1 MQKPRGWGSPPIQDW
16 TAALERETV
25 PFLLGDPMQSYRVI
39 VWGTGFV
46 GRGVLRN
53 LITHPAYNV
62 VGVLVNDPAK
72 EGRDIGAL
80 VDLPEVGLVAS
91 RDAEDVLSRPADAV
105 CYFGPSALH
114 METNLAN
121 LTSALRA
128 GKNVIETTIG
138 ALQNPGRAPAVIRD
152 VIEKAC
158 RDGGTTYFSAGI
170 DPGFGNDLLPLTLL
184 GLCGRVDRVHTT
196 EFLDAGTYPDQ
207 ASLASMGLCSSLA
220 DTPLLDTPGM
230 MTSIWGGPLYM
241 IAEAIGAEVSETI
254 EHYERWAAPS
264 AIDFAMGRV
273 EAGHAA
279 AHRIRLA
286 GLVDGEER
294 IVIDH
299 VHRVVPD
306 VAPDW
311 PRPASDPAHANRVE
325 ITGIPNLVQET
336 VFADEFTGDGNAGGC
351 LATGM
356 RGGNA
361 IPAVV
366 AAAPGILSTLD
377 LPLIPGCGGMGHAK
391 ALP

>member
-1 MQKPRGWGSPPIQDW
+1 M
-16 TAALERETV
+16 T
-25 PFLLGDPMQSYRVI
+25 SYRVI

-46 GRGVLRN
+46 GRSVLRD
-53 LITHPAYNV
+53 LITHPAYEV
-62 VGVLVNDPAK
+62 VGVLVNDPEK
-72 EGRDIGAL
+72 DGRDVGELAGL
-80 VDLPEVGLVAS
+80 AKVGLNAS
-91 RDAEDVLSRPADAV
+91 RNVEAVLAQDADAV

-121 LTSALRA
+121 LTAALRA
-128 GKNVIETTIG
+128 GKNVVETTVG
-138 ALQNPGRAPAVIRD
+138 ALQNPERAPAPIRD
-152 VIEKAC
+152 AIDAAC
-158 RDGGTTYFSAGI
+158 REGGTSYFSGGI

-184 GLCGRVDRVHTT
+184 GLCGRVDRIHTT
-196 EFLDAGTYPDQ
+196 EFLDAGSYPDQ
-207 ASLASMGLCSSLA
+207 DSLASMGLCSSLEA
-220 DTPLLDTPGM
+220 PALLDTPGL
-230 MTSIWGGPLYM
+230 MTSIWGGPLFM
-241 IAEAIGAEVSETI
+241 IAQALGVEVSDTV
-254 EHYERWAAPS
+254 EHYDRWATPE
-264 AIDFAMGRV
+264 AIDFERGRV

-325 ITGIPNLVQET
+325 ITGSPNIVQET
-336 VFADEFTGDGNAGGC
+336 VLADEFTGDGNAGGC

-356 RGGNA
+356 RAVNA

-366 AAAPGILSTLD
+366 AAEPGILSTLD
-377 LPLIPGCGGMGHAK
+377 LPLIAGRGGMGHAK
-391 ALP
+391 ALA